1 MKRKRLA
8 IISATGTAR
17 KRTMP
22 AIRDSGICDVVGI
35 HGRDESRLAPL
46 AREYGP
52 AEYSTDAASLL
63 DRVKPD
69 FVFIG
74 SPPHLHREQI
84 QLCLD
89 REIPV
94 LCEKPLALTLEDATA
109 IDAAVTRAGVAVRVA
124 HHLRHQPGVAALR
137 KIIGDAEPGQL
148 RRVSMQWAFWLNEL
162 ATNATWKL
170 DPSRGGPN
178 AFFDAGIHTIDLM
191 QYLLPEPRRVTAL
204 ASRGRFDRVFDNVA
218 ALILC
223 GETIVEVSTS
233 QSIRHPRNDLVLD
246 FEQFTVVAPHLFSE
260 TSLPLVTVTD
270 DGGVRDQLFEMV
282 NPYGEEI
289 KDFVQFLDGATSIA
303 TTTGE
308 ARQGLAILEA
318 IQQAYLASTTVELN

>member
-1 MKRKRLA
+1 
-8 IISATGTAR
+8 
-17 KRTMP
+17 MP
-22 AIRDSGICDVVGI
+22 AIRDAKICDVVGV
-35 HGRDESRLAPL
+35 HGRDESKLAAL
-46 AREYGP
+46 AKEHGVP
-52 AEYSTDAASLL
+52 EYSTDAGVLL

-94 LCEKPLALTLEDATA
+94 LCEKPLALTLKDAIA
-109 IDAAVTRAGVAVRVA
+109 IDAAVVKARVPVRVA

-137 KIIGDAEPGQL
+137 KIIGDAEPGRL
-148 RRVSMQWAFWLNEL
+148 RRASMQWAFWLNEA

-170 DPSRGGPN
+170 DPSKGGPN

-191 QYLLPEPRRVTAL
+191 QYLLPPARRITAL
-204 ASRGRFDRVFDNVA
+204 ASGGRFAEVFDSVA

-223 GETIVEVSTS
+223 GETLVEVSTS

-246 FEQFTVVAPHLFSE
+246 FEQSTVVAPRLFSE
-260 TSLPLVTVTD
+260 ASLSSLTVTD
-270 DGGVRDQLFEMV
+270 GEGVREEQFEIV

-289 KDFVQFLDGATSIA
+289 KDFVRFLEGATSIA
-303 TTTGE
+303 TTTTD
-308 ARQGLAILEA
+308 ACSGLAILEA
-318 IQQAYLASTTVELN
+318 IHQSYSTGTTVEIN